1 MNIMI
6 VINFIFALILPIF
19 AFCLDARRL
28 HIKMDK
34 ICKATNIPASHDD
47 PRMQD
52 LLHYR
57 EIAIYTSIA
66 LIFLGA
72 GFIGLYYF
80 SNIPQ
85 LTAITSTGI
94 HLPIFL
100 ILIGL
105 MIKLSSRWLVK
116 KYDINEKMIIL
127 VCSSALAVSF
137 TVVDYHL
144 ALYIIAIILGKY
156 ICIDFIFD
164 RNNIKTQVK
173 NAISL
178 TFSAKSIEYILYEI
192 PKRFVLSFVTYTVFY
207 ELFFKSSPVFMI
219 FVYFITL
226 NGVVLSDSI
235 QKKADAL
242 FFDPDIQMEAAG
254 KPESDLQS
262 NANTQ
267 DEKTSEK
274 NSLQ

>member
-6 VINFIFALILPIF
+6 VINFVFALILPIF

-72 GFIGLYYF
+72 GFIGLYF
-80 SNIPQ
+80 LSSIPE
-85 LTAITSTGI
+85 LGAITSIGI
-94 HLPIFL
+94 HIPVILALIGFL
-100 ILIGL
+100 I
-105 MIKLSSRWLVK
+105 KLFTRWLVK

-127 VCSSALAVSF
+127 VCSTALALSF
-137 TVVDYHL
+137 IVVDYRL
-144 ALYIIAIILGKY
+144 ALFIIAIILGKY
-156 ICIDFIFD
+156 FWIDSIFD
-164 RNNIKTQVK
+164 WDKIKAQIK

-178 TFSAKSIEYILYEI
+178 TFSVKSIEYILYEI

-207 ELFFKSSPVFMI
+207 ELFFKSSPVLMS

-226 NGVVLSDSI
+226 NSAVLSDSI

-242 FFDPDIQMEAAG
+242 FFDPDIQIEAAG
-254 KPESDLQS
+254 KPVSNLQS

-267 DEKTSEK
+267 DEKTSER